1 MSRAHPDAAAFDAAT
16 VKSDTWAAVGQ
27 KRTDADR
34 SGLRRT
40 VSDVYGPKGI
50 IPDKCGRCRTGGEI
64 ASELR
69 SGIFGD
75 LLGIGT

>member
-1 MSRAHPDAAAFDAAT
+1 MSRARPDASAFDAAT

-40 VSDVYGPKGI
+40 VSDGYGLKGI
-50 IPDKCGRCRTGGEI
+50 IPDKCGQCRTSGET